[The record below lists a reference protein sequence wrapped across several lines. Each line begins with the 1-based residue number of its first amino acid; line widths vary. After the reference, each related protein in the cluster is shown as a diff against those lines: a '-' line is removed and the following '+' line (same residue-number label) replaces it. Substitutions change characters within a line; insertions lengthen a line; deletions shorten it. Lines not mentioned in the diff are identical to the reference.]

1 MTFHVQG
8 INLRRQE
15 GARATLVL
23 RCVGDIDDILVNLF
37 KLSSKIVG
45 VLVVIEII
53 IQLLEFVVSVL
64 RFILGIRLQCS
75 GGFLFFLLENRKLLR
90 LLFSLVKWI
99 SWSLLFWTFSLKVL
113 LNVSDVLIVVEA
125 TFQNILQGILT
136 K

>member
-23 RCVGDIDDILVNLF
+23 RCVGDIGDILVNLI
-37 KLSSKIVG
+37 KLSSKVVG

-64 RFILGIRLQCS
+64 RFILSIRLQCS
-75 GGFLFFLLENRKLLR
+75 G
-90 LLFSLVKWI
+90 
-99 SWSLLFWTFSLKVL
+99 
-113 LNVSDVLIVVEA
+113 
-125 TFQNILQGILT
+125 
-136 K
+136 

>member
-23 RCVGDIDDILVNLF
+23 GCVGDIGDILVNLI
-37 KLSSKIVG
+37 KLSSKVVG

-64 RFILGIRLQCS
+64 RFILSRLQCS